1 MRHRRAE
8 KLGRCGGHAAVCTSR
23 PPFGSMTVP
32 GDEQMFIRFLGDLER
47 VVFTNVV
54 MISMPALLIRLVQ
67 IIYSGLCMI

>member
-1 MRHRRAE
+1 MRHRRAQ
-8 KLGRCGGHAAVCTSR
+8 KLGGCGGYAAVCISR

-32 GDEQMFIRFLGDLER
+32 GDEQMFIRFLRDLER

-67 IIYSGLCMI
+67 IIYSGL